1 MARTTHEQANIGL
14 LRHHLRLRARTRP
27 QHDTHLRRQASR
39 RRHSTRTSTWR
50 LASVLFSS
58 APPTSKH
65 HGARTVSTA
74 KQPVA
79 RGSCQICESLAN
91 ATDSFEHF
99 RSSSA
104 DGQQALYG
112 EQPRAGPAGARVR
125 QTGVGLHRT
134 RWGKKHL
141 QPRQPTTSKKMPAAR
156 RCKCTGRLT
165 NQIAGMGRGDYVHE
179 SRQPAQ
185 SLCGH
190 SPIILY
196 VDHLSSRRRAVN
208 IFVTADKSIAGRT
221 TLGLKTNMADRGV
234 WMEETRDSG
243 AFEATENAVPRTRLD
258 QASPCAY
265 GAITYISRWSGR
277 LRSVDIPML
286 VGRAK
291 KPAMIVFDA
300 LQNML
305 VSAIPGLEHATL
317 PSTRS
322 HATRHG
328 LHLASL
334 GNAGEGRRAYC

>member
-1 MARTTHEQANIGL
+1 M
-14 LRHHLRLRARTRP
+14 
-27 QHDTHLRRQASR
+27 
-39 RRHSTRTSTWR
+39 
-50 LASVLFSS
+50 LFSS

-165 NQIAGMGRGDYVHE
+165 NQIAGTGRGDYVHK

-243 AFEATENAVPRTRLD
+243 EHVDLRSRAYRRTYVGLAWSSAFEATENAVPRTRLD

-265 GAITYISRWSGR
+265 GAITYISRRSGR
-277 LRSVDIPML
+277 LRSVDVPML
-286 VGRAK
+286 VGHAK
-291 KPAMIVFDA
+291 KP
-300 LQNML
+300 
-305 VSAIPGLEHATL
+305 
-317 PSTRS
+317 
-322 HATRHG
+322 
-328 LHLASL
+328 
-334 GNAGEGRRAYC
+334 